1 MFLVESI
8 IVQKKVRSM
17 DIDISANKKRLS
29 LDEIA
34 EYREQLKRAI
44 PYTQEEIVNMPFDEC
59 DFDIERMQ
67 AFNAQRAL
75 KEAGVL

>member
-1 MFLVESI
+1 
-8 IVQKKVRSM
+8 M

-75 KEAGVL
+75 KEAGLL